1 MTATIITVT
10 SGKGGVGK
18 TTTTA
23 NIAAALA
30 LANQRVITVDG
41 DIGLRNLDLVLGL
54 ENRIVYDLI
63 DVVEGR
69 CSLTQALVRDQ
80 RAPALWLLPAAQT
93 RDKTDITTDQMIRV
107 CTALRQYADYILIDS
122 PAGIEHGFQNSI
134 APADRVLIV
143 TTSDVSAL
151 RDADKVIYLLE
162 RDWRKPP
169 GLVINRYNARLA
181 QKGEMRTIDDV
192 LDILAIDLLGVVLDL
207 SLAAVGPDGAVADG
221 IGFAA
226 HLNVPFV
233 ADLAIRSEMP
243 ADVVRVE
250 AVRPHADRTAGFALR
265 GMTRLAEAVVLRHRV
280 GAGHPASLA
289 DVEVIRNHL
298 ADQDRDR

>member
-1 MTATIITVT
+1 MAATIITIT

-30 LANQRVITVDG
+30 MANQRVITVDG

-54 ENRIVYDLI
+54 ENRIVYDLV

-69 CSLTQALVRDQ
+69 CTLTQALVRDQ

-93 RDKTDITTDQMIRV
+93 RDKTDISTEQMIRI
-107 CTALRQYADYILIDS
+107 CNALRQYADFVLIDS

-169 GLVINRYNARLA
+169 GLIINRFNPRLA

-192 LDILAIDLLGVVLDL
+192 LDILAIDLLGVVPDDPSIVLASDRGTPAVYDPRIHSARAYQNIAQRILGNNVALLKFKTGGLL
-207 SLAAVGPDGAVADG
+207 SNLFG
-221 IGFAA
+221 
-226 HLNVPFV
+226 
-233 ADLAIRSEMP
+233 R
-243 ADVVRVE
+243 
-250 AVRPHADRTAGFALR
+250 
-265 GMTRLAEAVVLRHRV
+265 
-280 GAGHPASLA
+280 
-289 DVEVIRNHL
+289 
-298 ADQDRDR
+298 

>member
-1 MTATIITVT
+1 MAATIITIT

-30 LANQRVITVDG
+30 LANQRVITIDG

-63 DVVEGR
+63 DVIEGR
-69 CSLTQALVRDQ
+69 CTLTQALVRDQ
-80 RAPALWLLPAAQT
+80 RANSLWLLPAAQT
-93 RDKTDITTDQMIRV
+93 RDKQDITTDQMMMI
-107 CTALRQYADYILIDS
+107 CQNLRQYADFILIDS
-122 PAGIEHGFQNSI
+122 PAGIEHGFTNSI

-169 GLVINRYNARLA
+169 GLLLNRYNPRLA

-192 LDILAIDLLGVVLDL
+192 LDILAIDLLGVVPDDEQIVL
-207 SLAAVGPDGAVADG
+207 SSDRGLPAVYDPKIQSAQAYRNIAQRILGNNVALMKFKTG
-221 IGFAA
+221 GLLSGLFS
-226 HLNVPFV
+226 
-233 ADLAIRSEMP
+233 RW
-243 ADVVRVE
+243 
-250 AVRPHADRTAGFALR
+250 
-265 GMTRLAEAVVLRHRV
+265 
-280 GAGHPASLA
+280 
-289 DVEVIRNHL
+289 
-298 ADQDRDR
+298 